1 MWSFFRNN
9 RKTILRDYLRKK
21 TVYSGEGDDDKF
33 KSAPFH
39 SAVCESVVYFLEV
52 NKFYVENNQWRNS
65 SHHIEENNLH
75 FKNKYNHII
84 PMTDNESNR
93 NWKFVGTLQ
102 ILHRW
107 WDHLS
112 WDKTLLNLKY
122 KWINMYYKF
131 ISCPETTYCDEITY
145 QVPRIESSANLTN
158 RLQLLWQLH
167 IFRTC
172 IWI

>member
-1 MWSFFRNN
+1 MINSKALRFTALYANQSFIFWKSTNFMS
-9 RKTILRDYLRKK
+9 KTISEEIHHITSKK
-21 TVYSGEGDDDKF
+21 TIYIS
-33 KSAPFH
+33 
-39 SAVCESVVYFLEV
+39 
-52 NKFYVENNQWRNS
+52 
-65 SHHIEENNLH
+65 
-75 FKNKYNHII
+75 KNKYNHII